1 MKHLKYI
8 FMAFTVALLATSCS
22 QDELLEDGGIE
33 EVPVTFTATVDYAIE
48 TQDDDAAG
56 NMKQAATRATST
68 EDDAP
73 SRFYAQAVSNGTL
86 SKVVEGTRIDDNTYS
101 FTLQVAKDTESDY
114 MFWADNAAPGDEPA
128 DLRSVSYTMGG
139 IAFAATAQGTPETV
153 DENVKLQHVVAKV
166 TLKTTT
172 DVTFESIS
180 EEMTDANLAADS
192 EVLTTY
198 LIPNP
203 DDKAVTFSAHDLA
216 QTIDVV
222 HLVANTN
229 VTLQGDLSE
238 SNPKWG
244 ATKEYVE
251 KQINYFFKQKDGTTS
266 EGIWEGDAYR
276 FYLQEE
282 KIADLEAVLSAIFH
296 KDVEL
301 NLTNGTIFDEV
312 LDNDYT
318 FAIRSNTNEEC
329 LDILI
334 NNNKTYVVSYNPIY
348 IYKYKCEYFNT
359 LQISKLI
366 TIFICLLK
374 ICCIVYWNKSGCIS
388 SKIPS
393 PFASSVRLSNINL
406 TSLCSIDTML
416 TSAPNPPVGPCRTD
430 TLPVARRTAGTL
442 QVPKLRLRATGRPA
456 SLRSF
461 QGRKVARLTPNPPRL
476 VDAPE
481 GQRLLRPSLR
491 PSPPAGY
498 CHAEQHHHSEP

>member
-1 MKHLKYI
+1 
-8 FMAFTVALLATSCS
+8 MAFAVALLATSCS
-22 QDELLEDGGIE
+22 QDELLDDGGTE

-48 TQDDDAAG
+48 IQGDDTAG

-86 SKVVEGTRIDDNTYS
+86 SKVVEGTKIDENTYS

-114 MFWADNAAPGDEPA
+114 MFWADNATDNEPT
-128 DLRSVSYTMGG
+128 DLRSVPYTMGY

-153 DENVKLQHVVAKV
+153 GKTVELKHVVAKV

-172 DVTFESIS
+172 DVTSEYSKNIS
-180 EEMTDANLAADS
+180 LTASCASTYNVLTASASDFSDKNASKEMTDEGFAANS

-198 LIPNP
+198 IIPNP

-251 KQINYFFKQKDGTTS
+251 KQINYFFKKEDGTTS
-266 EGIWEGDAYR
+266 EGYFDGGVYR

-282 KIADLEAVLSAIFH
+282 KIKDLEAVLSAIFH

-318 FAIRSNTNEEC
+318 FAIRSNTNDKC

-348 IYKYKCEYFNT
+348 NYYTEFSIV
-359 LQISKLI
+359 SDKLKDQ
-366 TIFICLLK
+366 TK
-374 ICCIVYWNKSGCIS
+374 
-388 SKIPS
+388 
-393 PFASSVRLSNINL
+393 
-406 TSLCSIDTML
+406 
-416 TSAPNPPVGPCRTD
+416 
-430 TLPVARRTAGTL
+430 
-442 QVPKLRLRATGRPA
+442 
-456 SLRSF
+456 
-461 QGRKVARLTPNPPRL
+461 
-476 VDAPE
+476 
-481 GQRLLRPSLR
+481 
-491 PSPPAGY
+491 
-498 CHAEQHHHSEP
+498 